1 MATAET
7 LQVQDM
13 GCPGC
18 ENRLK
23 TVLSRAEGVVRAG
36 ADHRSGQVQV
46 RYDPERV
53 SFDEV
58 RERIRSA
65 GYQIA

>member
-1 MATAET
+1 MATDET

-13 GCPGC
+13 ACPGC

-23 TVLSRAEGVVRAG
+23 TVLGRAEGVVRAS
-36 ADHRSGQVQV
+36 ADHRTGQVQV

-53 SFDEV
+53 SADEV

-65 GYQIA
+65 GYRIA

>member
-1 MATAET
+1 MAAEEAFE
-7 LQVQDM
+7 VPDM
-13 GCPGC
+13 ACPGC

-23 TVLSRAEGVVRAG
+23 TVLGRAEGVVRAS

-46 RYDPERV
+46 RYDPDRV
-53 SFDEV
+53 SVDDV

-65 GYQIA
+65 GYQLA